1 MLADVCWLAIRLTR
15 MQTVERDVNWRGS
28 HRGRV
33 KVRGGAKMRPAG
45 TVQRWSSSDSA
56 AHQHQHQRSGVVLD
70 EELHNSC
77 RTSARD
83 WQYLDPSRAHN
94 HEGPR
99 LARSNRNRN
108 RGLVVQQLLSG
119 KQAAGVGQ
127 QGVLACWQLPDRG
140 KQLQRSGRSTATA
153 RACCDAT
160 RATRQQDESIS
171 RGGEGVVGGRRASAA
186 FQAKPADMLT
196 GVHSGWSPALTR
208 AMILRPWPPPRQ
220 AAQTVRHVPPQ
231 PSQPSPSLR
240 HLRQEHSVCPVP
252 PHMGHALPCAHTG
265 LTRAAGQR
273 LVFVL
278 LWWGEAH
285 APLRF
290 PRALGATAA
299 PRRRRPLRCT
309 APTGSPQ
316 TGRRR
321 PPRWHGGQQTRRAVP
336 AAVVGA
342 APRASGAARARGCS
356 CVAGSL
362 RHPRQDAAPSKLSG
376 GHA

>member
-1 MLADVCWLAIRLTR
+1 MRPGARDVAPVVRAYDEPTALHGARWLATVHTTTKDRDSPAATATDTGVLWYSSCSAGNRQRVWVNRACWLAGNCQIEANNSSAAAARLRPRAHVATPPGRLANRTR
-15 MQTVERDVNWRGS
+15 ASPVEERGS
-28 HRGRV
+28 SAVDGR
-33 KVRGGAKMRPAG
+33 RRPF
-45 TVQRWSSSDSA
+45 R
-56 AHQHQHQRSGVVLD
+56 
-70 EELHNSC
+70 
-77 RTSARD
+77 
-83 WQYLDPSRAHN
+83 
-94 HEGPR
+94 
-99 LARSNRNRN
+99 RNR
-108 RGLVVQQLLSG
+108 
-119 KQAAGVGQ
+119 
-127 QGVLACWQLPDRG
+127 D
-140 KQLQRSGRSTATA
+140 T
-153 RACCDAT
+153 
-160 RATRQQDESIS
+160 
-171 RGGEGVVGGRRASAA
+171 
-186 FQAKPADMLT
+186 LT

-273 LVFVL
+273 LVVVL
-278 LWWGEAH
+278 LLSWGEAH

-299 PRRRRPLRCT
+299 PRRQRLPRCT

-342 APRASGAARARGCS
+342 ASRASGAARARGCS

-362 RHPRQDAAPSKLSG
+362 RHPRQDAASSKLSG